1 MLREL
6 HITGLGVIDEVD
18 LEPHPG
24 LTVLTGETG
33 AGKTMI
39 TVAIGLATGARASAQ
54 LVRPGSPAARVQA
67 RFDAPEDDDGWSE
80 DGEVVLARTVGADGR
95 SGARIGGQ
103 IATAGALAALGGRL
117 VEIHGQ
123 HQSLRLL
130 EAATQTAFLDR
141 LAGAAHLA
149 TLTECGTAFTAWR
162 AAAAELRR
170 LREADRDRERE
181 IDLLTYQA
189 REIEAVAPRAGESDA
204 LRAEEQRLG
213 HIERLQ
219 ELSAAADAALGG
231 DDGGAGDRSAAAARA
246 IADAAAL
253 DPDAEELS
261 ARAAA
266 VAVETSELARDL
278 RAYAGGLAADPE
290 RLAALRERLGALRG
304 LQRKYGAD
312 DGEVV
317 AFLAAAGER
326 LLALTGA
333 DERAEELAEE
343 VANAEGAYL
352 EAAGGGD
359 PRPRAT
365 RRRCWRRPSPP
376 RSVSSGCPMR
386 RSPWISAPVDPGPA
400 GVERAVVRL
409 SAGEGQ
415 PSLPLERAASGG
427 ELSRVML
434 ACRSIAADLDDV
446 GTLVFDEVDAG
457 HRGTG
462 RPRGRRPARPAGH
475 RPPGRR
481 RDAPAADRVFRR
493 PARPRSARKPAWRP
507 WRCSTTPS
515 DAWSSHG
522 CSPDSRPPRT
532 ASRTRTNSSRP
543 RRRSGRRSPRE
554 RDVPTGDRTADR
566 PRPLRRVCYSRLP
579 WLGIRSSSSSRAVWP
594 PGSAKGSPPPPSAA
608 SSHLAA

>member
-18 LEPHPG
+18 LEPHDG

-103 IATAGALAALGGRL
+103 IATAGALGALGGRL

-123 HQSLRLL
+123 HQSVRLL

-141 LAGAAHLA
+141 LAGAANLA
-149 TLTECGTAFTAWR
+149 TVTGCGTAFTAWR

-181 IDLLTYQA
+181 IDLLTYQV

-213 HIERLQ
+213 HVERLQ

-231 DDGGAGDRSAAAARA
+231 EDGGAGDRTAAAARA

-278 RAYAGGLAADPE
+278 RAYAGGLAADPD

-317 AFLAAAGER
+317 AFLATAGER

-352 EAAGGGD
+352 EAA
-359 PRPRAT
+359 AAVT
-365 RRRCWRRPSPP
+365 RGREEAAPLLAAALAAEVRELGMPDAE
-376 RSVSSGCPMR
+376 VAVDL
-386 RSPWISAPVDPGPA
+386 APVDPGPA

-457 HRGTG
+457 IGG
-462 RPRGRRPARPAGH
+462 QAGLAVGARLARLATARQVVVVTHLPQIACF
-475 RPPGRR
+475 
-481 RDAPAADRVFRR
+481 ADRHVRV
-493 PARPRSARKPAWRP
+493 RKEAGVA
-507 WRCSTTPS
+507 TVEVL
-515 DAWSSHG
+515 D
-522 CSPDSRPPRT
+522 DS
-532 ASRTRTNSSRP
+532 
-543 RRRSGRRSPRE
+543 E
-554 RDVPTGDRTADR
+554 
-566 PRPLRRVCYSRLP
+566 RRVELSRMLAG
-579 WLGIRSSSSSRAVWP
+579 LESTAHGVSHADELL
-594 PGSAKGSPPPPSAA
+594 AAAA
-608 SSHLAA
+608 SLRAPVSA

>member
-18 LEPHPG
+18 LEPHDG

-103 IATAGALAALGGRL
+103 IATAGALGALGGRL

-123 HQSLRLL
+123 HQSVRLL

-149 TLTECGTAFTAWR
+149 TVTGCGTAFTAWR

-181 IDLLTYQA
+181 IDLLTYQV

-213 HIERLQ
+213 HVERLQ

-231 DDGGAGDRSAAAARA
+231 EDGGAGDRTAAAARA

-278 RAYAGGLAADPE
+278 RAYAGGLAADPD

-317 AFLAAAGER
+317 AFLATAGER

-352 EAAGGGD
+352 EAA
-359 PRPRAT
+359 AAVT
-365 RRRCWRRPSPP
+365 RGREEAAPLLAAALAAEVRELGMPDAE
-376 RSVSSGCPMR
+376 VAVDL
-386 RSPWISAPVDPGPA
+386 APVDPGPA

-457 HRGTG
+457 IGG
-462 RPRGRRPARPAGH
+462 QAGLAVGARLARLATARQVVVVTHLPQIACF
-475 RPPGRR
+475 
-481 RDAPAADRVFRR
+481 ADRHVRV
-493 PARPRSARKPAWRP
+493 RKEAGVA
-507 WRCSTTPS
+507 TVEVL
-515 DAWSSHG
+515 D
-522 CSPDSRPPRT
+522 DS
-532 ASRTRTNSSRP
+532 
-543 RRRSGRRSPRE
+543 E
-554 RDVPTGDRTADR
+554 
-566 PRPLRRVCYSRLP
+566 RRVELSRMLAG
-579 WLGIRSSSSSRAVWP
+579 LESTAHGVSHADELL
-594 PGSAKGSPPPPSAA
+594 AAAA
-608 SSHLAA
+608 SLRAPVSA